1 MAYSAKFASGYYGPF
16 RDAAHSA
23 PGFGDRK
30 TYQMDPANG
39 KEAMREVAED
49 IAEGADL
56 IIAKP
61 AMAYM
66 DIIKDISTNFNIPIV
81 AYNVSGEYAMVKAA
95 AANGWIDEKKIVME
109 NMIGM
114 KRAGSED
121 DHYVSCIGCGT
132 LDTGGRIKM
141 AAEERSKAFYERAVK
156 RLPGGV
162 NSPVRAY
169 QAVGR
174 TPRFIQ
180 SAKGAHITDVD
191 GNEMIDYVCSWG
203 PGILG
208 HANPKVV
215 EKVKAACDEG
225 LTFGAPTERV
235 VEMAE
240 LLAELV
246 PSMEVSR
253 LVSSGTE
260 ATMSAIRAAR
270 GFTGRDKIIK
280 FKGCYHGHSDGL
292 LVKAGS
298 AALTTSVPD
307 SAGVP
312 ADYTKNT
319 LVAEYNNKESVK
331 ALFEANPK
339 EIAAIIVEP
348 VAANMGVVPPK
359 DDFLAFLREITTQYG
374 ALLIFDEVITGFRLA
389 LGGAQEYFGIKPD
402 LSTFGKIIGGG
413 MPVGAYGGREDIM
426 RMVSP
431 DGPVYQAGTLSGNP
445 IATAAGLS
453 TLRILKRR
461 YLDL

>member
-1 MAYSAKFASGYYGPF
+1 MSDS
-16 RDAAHSA
+16 
-23 PGFGDRK
+23 
-30 TYQMDPANG
+30 N
-39 KEAMREVAED
+39 
-49 IAEGADL
+49 
-56 IIAKP
+56 
-61 AMAYM
+61 
-66 DIIKDISTNFNIPIV
+66 
-81 AYNVSGEYAMVKAA
+81 
-95 AANGWIDEKKIVME
+95 
-109 NMIGM
+109 
-114 KRAGSED
+114 
-121 DHYVSCIGCGT
+121 
-132 LDTGGRIKM
+132 
-141 AAEERSKAFYERAVK
+141 SKHLYDRAVK

-174 TPRFIQ
+174 TPRFIR

-208 HANPKVV
+208 HADPRVV
-215 EKVKAACDEG
+215 EQVKKACDEG
-225 LTFGAPTERV
+225 LTYGAPTERE

-260 ATMSAIRAAR
+260 ATMSAIRVAR
-270 GFTGRDKIIK
+270 GYTRRDKIIK
-280 FKGCYHGHSDGL
+280 FRGCYHGHSDGL

-319 LVAEYNNKESVK
+319 LVAEYNNRESVRE
-331 ALFEANPK
+331 LFEANPDS
-339 EIAAIIVEP
+339 IAAIIVEP
-348 VAANMGVVPPK
+348 VAANMGVVLPQ
-359 DDFLAFLREITTQYG
+359 DGFLAFLREITSEYG

-389 LGGAQEYFGIKPD
+389 LGGAQQYFHVTPD

-445 IATAAGLS
+445 IATAAGLA
-453 TLRILKRR
+453 TLRILKEDTGIYERLEAR
-461 YLDL
+461 AKELADAVREAAGERVSVNQIGSLMSIFFTGDAVTDYESATHSDAKQYADYFGYLLDRGIYVAPSQFEAMFLSDAHSKEDLECTIEVMREYFA